1 MNKDLILCVN
11 LNNKIHADFEFIN
24 ICVCEKNNHCHPEIF
39 NHTHHLYPVVSS
51 ALYVIEGKKVREEN
65 G

>member
-24 ICVCEKNNHCHPEIF
+24 TCVCEKNNPEIF

-65 G
+65 D